1 MKIRPKK
8 AVFTISM
15 LIGLFMAGCVPAPA
29 PERKITTEMG
39 LGTTIGSLVE
49 VFAFDLVPVEGY
61 SLVGGLNGT
70 GSEECPA
77 DIREYLE
84 KYILKQMPDQKT
96 DIDKLISSHDTAVV
110 AVRGLMPRAA
120 SKNELFDVGVA
131 ALPNTQTTSLEGGWL
146 YGTELKVAG
155 GFGIAMKILVKAEG
169 PIFIDTLDA
178 ATNKRFGHV
187 LAGGKVLN
195 DYQISLAIRD
205 PNYKVANF
213 IRNRLNERFG
223 SGTAKALSDSQ
234 IELKIP
240 AKYKR
245 QKERFVLIIKAM
257 YLNQTREL
265 AEERITTFVR
275 ILATSPDK
283 DLSEIA
289 LETIGNECLS
299 RLAAL
304 LNSSNEEVRLRAAR
318 CMLNLGNDQGLE
330 TLVQIT
336 QDKNSPYRVSALEA
350 IISGAGRKDAAA
362 TARRLLRDEN
372 FDIRLAAYE
381 SLRELED
388 ITVSQKLISRSFY
401 LEQITQTERKGI
413 FVSRSGEPRIALFG
427 TPIHCRKNVFIESA
441 DGNIIINAP
450 AGQKYI
456 SIMRRHPKRPDV
468 VIQLKSSFELGDII
482 QTLCEEPTRRTEQ
495 GRVGL
500 NVSYA
505 EAIALLKQ
513 MCDKGAVEAEFRAG
527 PLPKIGMAIK
537 K

>member
-1 MKIRPKK
+1 
-8 AVFTISM
+8 
-15 LIGLFMAGCVPAPA
+15 
-29 PERKITTEMG
+29 
-39 LGTTIGSLVE
+39 
-49 VFAFDLVPVEGY
+49 
-61 SLVGGLNGT
+61 
-70 GSEECPA
+70 
-77 DIREYLE
+77 
-84 KYILKQMPDQKT
+84 
-96 DIDKLISSHDTAVV
+96 
-110 AVRGLMPRAA
+110 
-120 SKNELFDVGVA
+120 
-131 ALPNTQTTSLEGGWL
+131 
-146 YGTELKVAG
+146 
-155 GFGIAMKILVKAEG
+155 
-169 PIFIDTLDA
+169 
-178 ATNKRFGHV
+178 
-187 LAGGKVLN
+187 VLN

-275 ILATSPDK
+275 RLATSPDK

-304 LNSSNEEVRLRAAR
+304 LNSSDEEVRLRAAR
-318 CMLNLGNDQGLE
+318 CMLNLGSDQGLE

-336 QDKNSPYRVSALEA
+336 QDKNSPYRVSALET

-372 FDIRLAAYE
+372 FDMRLAAYE

-401 LEQITQTERKGI
+401 LEQITQTEHKGI

-427 TPIHCRKNVFIESA
+427 TPIYCRKNVFIESA

-513 MCDKGAVEAEFRAG
+513 MSDKGAVEAEFRAG